1 MGLEDLIAEMF
12 PEWDTDGYG
21 DSSNL
26 ICPHG
31 ETLEQDGWHMIE
43 DEMGGDTGQRCVS
56 PLVAMGLI

>member
-43 DEMGGDTGQRCVS
+43 DGENTGQRCVS
-56 PLVAMGLI
+56 PLLQMGLI